1 MTTETKEAPMAKG
14 RWWLTTDSR
23 ETVIAATPERLY
35 EMVSDMPRM
44 GDWSP
49 ECQRVE
55 WLEGATGPAEGAKF
69 VGHNRGGP
77 MGLMKWSR
85 NGRVLA
91 ADRGTE
97 FTFITEEGGRE
108 STEWRYEFEPVE
120 GGTRVTESYVVHWIP
135 AWARILD
142 GPLNRHRELQHHMQ
156 QTLEQLKTAAES
168 ATTPKGN

>member
-120 GGTRVTESYVVHWIP
+120 G
-135 AWARILD
+135 
-142 GPLNRHRELQHHMQ
+142 
-156 QTLEQLKTAAES
+156 
-168 ATTPKGN
+168 